1 MTENKTKNNINEEEI
16 DDLDIEIRKESSDVK
31 VDISENNK
39 AENSNDDSVM
49 IPKSK
54 IALVKKLIM
63 NIKENND
70 QLLQLLSAFMTKEE
84 EERIGIAQAS
94 DETFVNKAVEENIVG
109 GKIIEGVF
117 DGEGMIG
124 PDGKQYSIPANYASK
139 SKLVEGDIMKLTIT
153 PNGTFVY
160 KQIGPIDR
168 ARLVGELE
176 QSSNGNYSV
185 NVEGKHW
192 KVLTAS
198 VTYYKGQNGD
208 EVVILVP
215 KNGESGWAAVENI
228 VRKVN

>member
-1 MTENKTKNNINEEEI
+1 MTENKIKNNINDEEI
-16 DDLDIEIRKESSDVK
+16 DDLDIEIKKESSAVK
-31 VDISENNK
+31 ANTGEGDKTESNN
-39 AENSNDDSVM
+39 EEGV
-49 IPKSK
+49 IVPKSK
-54 IALVKKLIM
+54 IVLVKKLIT

-94 DETFVNKAVEENIVG
+94 DETFINKAVEENIVG

-124 PDGKQYSIPANYASK
+124 PDGKNYSIPANYASK
-139 SKLVEGDIMKLTIT
+139 SKLIEGDIMKLTIT

-176 QSSNGNYSV
+176 QGSNGNYSV

-215 KNGESGWAAVENI
+215 KNGESSWAAVENI